1 MKNAN
6 RQTDNIKPMP
16 DDQLQNFNTRLR
28 PDQIEKIRAFSLYRG
43 HAIQDVAI
51 KAVDDFFEARK
62 EETDKALEW
71 YRSRGEKL

>member
-1 MKNAN
+1 MRNAN
-6 RQTDNIKPMP
+6 QITDIEAMP
-16 DDQLQNFNTRLR
+16 DEELQNFNTRLR

-51 KAVDDFFEARK
+51 KAVDDFFDNRK
-62 EETDKALEW
+62 EETDKAVEW